1 MKRSINNQ
9 IKLIKIS
16 IDWWKEESFK
26 TMIEVE
32 HWNNLYESGQVAEQD
47 HLEKM
52 KELSNRINYLEQ
64 KSIFEQKNLFEAVAE
79 K

>member
-16 IDWWKEESFK
+16 IDWWKEDSFK
-26 TMIEVE
+26 TMMEVE
-32 HWNNLYESGQVAEQD
+32 YWGDLYESGQVTEGD
-47 HLEKM
+47 LLEKM
-52 KELSNRINYLEQ
+52 EELGNRINYLER
-64 KSIFEQKNLFEAVAE
+64 KSVFEQRNLFEAVAE